1 MKDSD
6 VGVND
11 QYLLSRLEISLWLW
25 CIFYVIIW
33 SILCLA
39 VWFKVQEVWALFL
52 VEDILVFHL
61 SVT

>member
-39 VWFKVQEVWALFL
+39 VWFKVQEV
-52 VEDILVFHL
+52 
-61 SVT
+61 